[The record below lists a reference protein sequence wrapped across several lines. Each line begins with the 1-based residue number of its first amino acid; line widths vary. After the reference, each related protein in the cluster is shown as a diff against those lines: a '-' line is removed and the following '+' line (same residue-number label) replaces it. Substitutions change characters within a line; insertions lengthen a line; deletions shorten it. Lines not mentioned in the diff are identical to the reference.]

1 MVCVDLCDAKPTA
14 VQSVTRPGAF
24 GFYGPAVT
32 VHRAE
37 SDQAWVRAVAAEV
50 SALRGRPLVDAA
62 IAAVARRLGT
72 DLATYAELDLATL
85 RLPDLAADR
94 PVERALVQ
102 RMHDQLAAHPLFA
115 ATVRGSRPY
124 PGPPLQVTDVLPER
138 QWRQHALYREIIA
151 PQGIGAHTVALVV
164 GSPPVLRWYQFNR
177 DRVFDAREMDLLE
190 RLQPALIALHR
201 RNPVTRRR
209 TVDRAREVE
218 VVRAIA
224 DGLTV
229 PATAR
234 RLGLAP
240 GTVRKHL
247 ENVHRKLGTSGPVAT
262 VMRAVELGI
271 LEVPGSRA
279 S

>member
-1 MVCVDLCDAKPTA
+1 M
-14 VQSVTRPGAF
+14 SVHQNDDR
-24 GFYGPAVT
+24 
-32 VHRAE
+32 
-37 SDQAWVRAVAAEV
+37 AWVRAVAAEFG
-50 SALRGRPLVDAA
+50 AMRGRPLVDAT
-62 IAAVARRLGT
+62 IAAVGRRLGT
-72 DLATYAELDLATL
+72 DLATYAELDLKTL

-94 PVERALVQ
+94 PVERAVVQ
-102 RMHDQLAAHPLFA
+102 QMHDQLTAHPLFA
-115 ATVRGSRPY
+115 ATVRGSHPY

-138 QWRQHALYREIIA
+138 RWRQHALYREIIA
-151 PQGIGAHTVALVV
+151 PQGIGLHTVALVV
-164 GSPPVLRWYQFNR
+164 GSPPVMRWYQFNR
-177 DRVFDAREMDLLE
+177 DREFDSREMDLLE

-201 RNPVTRRR
+201 QTPKRGGTPLTE
-209 TVDRAREVE
+209 REVD
-218 VVRAIA
+218 VVRGIA

-271 LEVPGSRA
+271 LEVPSLEVPSRPG
-279 S
+279 

>member
-1 MVCVDLCDAKPTA
+1 MTGRAGH
-14 VQSVTRPGAF
+14 SSYR
-24 GFYGPAVT
+24 PAVT
-32 VHRAE
+32 LHN
-37 SDQAWVRAVAAEV
+37 DQSWVRAVAADV
-50 SALRGRPLVDAA
+50 SALRGRPLADAA
-62 IAAVARRLGT
+62 IAAIGHRLGT

-85 RLPDLAADR
+85 RLPDLATDR
-94 PVERALVQ
+94 PVERAVLR
-102 RMHDQLAAHPLFA
+102 RMHDQLTAHPLFA

-124 PGPPLQVTDVLPER
+124 PGPPLQVTDVLSER
-138 QWRQHALYREIIA
+138 QWRQHALYREIHA

-164 GSPPVLRWYQFNR
+164 GSPPLLSWYQFNR

-190 RLQPALIALHR
+190 RIQPALIALHR
-201 RNPVTRRR
+201 RNPAPGRSPLTG
-209 TVDRAREVE
+209 REVE
-218 VVRAIA
+218 VVRCIA

-234 RLGLAP
+234 RLGLAA

-271 LEVPGSRA
+271 LEVPGRRPT
-279 S
+279 

>member
-1 MVCVDLCDAKPTA
+1 MTL
-14 VQSVTRPGAF
+14 
-24 GFYGPAVT
+24 
-32 VHRAE
+32 HN
-37 SDQAWVRAVAAEV
+37 DQAWVRAVATEV
-50 SALRGRPLVDAA
+50 SALRGRPLADAA
-62 IAAVARRLGT
+62 ITAIGRRLGT

-102 RMHDQLAAHPLFA
+102 RMHDQLTAHPLFA
-115 ATVRGSRPY
+115 ATVRASRPY

-138 QWRQHALYREIIA
+138 QWRQHALYREIHA

-164 GSPPVLRWYQFNR
+164 GSPPLLTWYQFNR
-177 DRVFDAREMDLLE
+177 DRVFDAREMDLLG
-190 RLQPALIALHR
+190 RIQPALIALHR
-201 RNPVTRRR
+201 RRPPPALSPGPWPLTG
-209 TVDRAREVE
+209 REVE

-234 RLGLAP
+234 RLGLAA

-271 LEVPGSRA
+271 LEVPGRRG
-279 S
+279 